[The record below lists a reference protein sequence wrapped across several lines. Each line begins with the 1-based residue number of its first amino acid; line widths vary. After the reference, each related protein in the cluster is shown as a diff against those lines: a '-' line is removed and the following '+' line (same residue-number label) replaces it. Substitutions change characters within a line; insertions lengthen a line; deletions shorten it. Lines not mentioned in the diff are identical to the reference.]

1 VPRRQARTSPNRP
14 RPGTW
19 KTFWQAVR
27 AKLFGERTLCDTC
40 KYDYGDACR
49 RPDRPNATRCSD
61 YAGH

>member
-1 VPRRQARTSPNRP
+1 M
-14 RPGTW
+14 
-19 KTFWQAVR
+19 R